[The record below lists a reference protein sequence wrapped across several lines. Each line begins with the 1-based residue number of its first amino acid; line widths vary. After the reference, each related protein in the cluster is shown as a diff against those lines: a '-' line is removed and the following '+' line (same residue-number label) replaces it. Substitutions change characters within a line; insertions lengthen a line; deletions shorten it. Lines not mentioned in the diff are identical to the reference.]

1 MNLQSIVITN
11 CIGIFLSLIVMYS
24 SHMVRKGKDL
34 DSRLLTALLI
44 SSCSC
49 CLMEMISFLVDGHAN
64 TFCVIVSWIT
74 NTWIYIANPLV
85 STLWLLYT
93 DYHLHLSK

>member
-24 SHMVRKGKDL
+24 SHMVRKGRDL

-64 TFCVIVSWIT
+64 TFCVGRRPP
-74 NTWIYIANPLV
+74 YF
-85 STLWLLYT
+85 
-93 DYHLHLSK
+93 